1 MRDRLAIGSVAMILA
16 GCIIGCIGCDVYSDD
31 DTTTTETYT
40 YQADGT
46 LIVTDGN
53 GNTTEVINA
62 SAEIE
67 EE

>member
-1 MRDRLAIGSVAMILA
+1 MVLVACIM
-16 GCIIGCIGCDVYSDD
+16 GCVGCDVYSDD
-31 DTTTTETYT
+31 DTTTNETYT
-40 YQADGT
+40 YQSDGT

-62 SAEIE
+62 SAEVE